1 VARYRIPVIFA
12 LLAAAGSAVCY
23 GVASVLQALGARS
36 THDTGTV
43 DPRLLGRLLRNTP
56 FLVGVLLDVTGAVLQ
71 FLALRT
77 LPLFLVQAMQ
87 AGNLAVTALVAVPVL
102 GARLAA
108 RHWWA
113 VAAVTA
119 GLILLATAAG
129 AQNPREPGFAF
140 RLTLLACVALLT
152 AAGVVAGRIGVGG
165 AVGGALGGRAGGA
178 AGGAVGGAIGGAAG
192 ASAGAVP
199 VGGSELG
206 GSVLG
211 SSVLGGSVL
220 SSSVL
225 GAVAGLGFGLT
236 ALAARSLTNL
246 SPAHLVRDPALYA
259 AVGGGVV
266 AFLFFATGLQR
277 GSVTAVS
284 AAVVVGETA
293 VPAVVGILVL
303 GDHTRPGFAAVAVV
317 GFLLAVAGALALSRF
332 GEPRAAA

>member
-1 VARYRIPVIFA
+1 VIFA

-23 GVASVLQALGARS
+23 GVASVLQARGAKS
-36 THDTGTV
+36 THDSGTV

-56 FLVGVLLDVTGAVLQ
+56 FLVGSLLDVTGAVLQ

-77 LPLFLVQAMQ
+77 LPLFLVQATQ

-119 GLILLATAAG
+119 GLILLAASAG
-129 AQNPREPGFAF
+129 AENPREPGFAF
-140 RLTLLACVALLT
+140 RLALLACVALLT
-152 AAGVVAGRIGVGG
+152 AAGLLAGR
-165 AVGGALGGRAGGA
+165 LGGRRDGA
-178 AGGAVGGAIGGAAG
+178 
-192 ASAGAVP
+192 
-199 VGGSELG
+199 
-206 GSVLG
+206 SVLG
-211 SSVLGGSVL
+211 SST
-220 SSSVL
+220 L

-236 ALAARSLTNL
+236 ALAARSLTDL

-293 VPAVVGILVL
+293 IPAVVGILVL
-303 GDHTRPGFAAVAVV
+303 GDHTRPGLAPAAVL
-317 GFLLAVAGALALSRF
+317 GFLLAVAGALGLSRF
-332 GEPRAAA
+332 GEPATAA

>member
-1 VARYRIPVIFA
+1 VIFA

-23 GVASVLQALGARS
+23 GVASVLQAKGARS

-56 FLVGVLLDVTGAVLQ
+56 FLVGALLDVTGAVLQ

-119 GLILLATAAG
+119 GLILLAGSAG
-129 AQNPREPGFAF
+129 AENPREPGFAF

-152 AAGVVAGRIGVGG
+152 AAGLLAGR
-165 AVGGALGGRAGGA
+165 LGGRRD
-178 AGGAVGGAIGGAAG
+178 
-192 ASAGAVP
+192 
-199 VGGSELG
+199 GGSI
-206 GSVLG
+206 LG
-211 SSVLGGSVL
+211 SST
-220 SSSVL
+220 L

-236 ALAARSLTNL
+236 ALAARSLTDL
-246 SPAHLVRDPALYA
+246 SPARLVRDPALYA

-293 VPAVVGILVL
+293 IPALVGILML
-303 GDHTRPGFAAVAVV
+303 GDHTRPGYAPAAVI

-332 GEPRAAA
+332 GEPGTAA

>member
-1 VARYRIPVIFA
+1 VIFA

-23 GVASVLQALGARS
+23 GVASVLQAKGARS
-36 THDTGTV
+36 THDSGTV

-56 FLVGVLLDVTGAVLQ
+56 FLVGALLDVTGAVLQ

-77 LPLFLVQAMQ
+77 LPLFLVQATQ

-113 VAAVTA
+113 VVAVTA
-119 GLILLATAAG
+119 GLILLAASAG
-129 AQNPREPGFAF
+129 AASPREPGFAF

-152 AAGVVAGRIGVGG
+152 AAGLLAGR
-165 AVGGALGGRAGGA
+165 LGGRGD
-178 AGGAVGGAIGGAAG
+178 
-192 ASAGAVP
+192 
-199 VGGSELG
+199 G

-211 SSVLGGSVL
+211 SST
-220 SSSVL
+220 L

-236 ALAARSLTNL
+236 ALAARSLTDL

-293 VPAVVGILVL
+293 IPAVVGILVL
-303 GDHTRPGFAAVAVV
+303 GDHTRGGFAPAAVV
-317 GFLLAVAGALALSRF
+317 GFLVAVAGALALSRF
-332 GEPRAAA
+332 GEPGAAA

>member
-1 VARYRIPVIFA
+1 
-12 LLAAAGSAVCY
+12 
-23 GVASVLQALGARS
+23 
-36 THDTGTV
+36 
-43 DPRLLGRLLRNTP
+43 
-56 FLVGVLLDVTGAVLQ
+56 
-71 FLALRT
+71 
-77 LPLFLVQAMQ
+77 
-87 AGNLAVTALVAVPVL
+87 
-102 GARLAA
+102 
-108 RHWWA
+108 
-113 VAAVTA
+113 
-119 GLILLATAAG
+119 
-129 AQNPREPGFAF
+129 
-140 RLTLLACVALLT
+140 
-152 AAGVVAGRIGVGG
+152 
-165 AVGGALGGRAGGA
+165 
-178 AGGAVGGAIGGAAG
+178 
-192 ASAGAVP
+192 
-199 VGGSELG
+199 
-206 GSVLG
+206 
-211 SSVLGGSVL
+211 VLGGSVL

>member
-1 VARYRIPVIFA
+1 VPRYRVPVIFA

-23 GVASVLQALGARS
+23 GVASVLQAKGARS
-36 THDTGTV
+36 THDSGTV

-56 FLVGVLLDVTGAVLQ
+56 FLVGALLDVTGAVLQ

-77 LPLFLVQAMQ
+77 LPLFLVQATQ

-113 VAAVTA
+113 VVAVTA
-119 GLILLATAAG
+119 GLILLAASAG
-129 AQNPREPGFAF
+129 AASPREPGFAF

-152 AAGVVAGRIGVGG
+152 AAGLLAGR
-165 AVGGALGGRAGGA
+165 LGGRRD
-178 AGGAVGGAIGGAAG
+178 
-192 ASAGAVP
+192 
-199 VGGSELG
+199 GGSI
-206 GSVLG
+206 LG
-211 SSVLGGSVL
+211 SST
-220 SSSVL
+220 L

-236 ALAARSLTNL
+236 ALAARSLTDL
-246 SPAHLVRDPALYA
+246 SPARLVRDPALYA

-293 VPAVVGILVL
+293 IPALVGILML
-303 GDHTRPGFAAVAVV
+303 GDHTRPGYAPAAVI

-332 GEPRAAA
+332 GEPGTAA

>member
-1 VARYRIPVIFA
+1 VIFA

-23 GVASVLQALGARS
+23 GVASVLQAIGARS
-36 THDTGTV
+36 TRDTGTV
-43 DPRLLGRLLRNTP
+43 DPRLLGRLLGQTP
-56 FLVGVLLDVTGAVLQ
+56 FLIGVLMDITGGVLQ

-77 LPLFLVQAMQ
+77 LPLFLVQATQ
-87 AGNLAVTALVAVPVL
+87 AANLAVTAVVAVPVL
-102 GARLAA
+102 GARLTG

-113 VAAVTA
+113 VGGVCA
-119 GLILLATAAG
+119 GLVLLAMSAG
-129 AQNPREPGFAF
+129 AENPKEPSFAF
-140 RLTLLACVALLT
+140 RLGLLVCVAVLT
-152 AAGVVAGRIGVGG
+152 AAGLLAGQAGRGG
-165 AVGGALGGRAGGA
+165 
-178 AGGAVGGAIGGAAG
+178 
-192 ASAGAVP
+192 P
-199 VGGSELG
+199 GS
-206 GSVLG
+206 GSTLG
-211 SSVLGGSVL
+211 SST
-220 SSSVL
+220 L

-293 VPAVVGILVL
+293 LPALVGILAL
-303 GDHTRPGFAAVAVV
+303 GDHTRSGFVPVAVV

-332 GEPRAAA
+332 GEPTSAPH